1 MINKLGCVCGWGGGG
16 GGGGTRTDSLNSLAE
31 ALILLK

>member
-1 MINKLGCVCGWGGGG
+1 MLGCMGGGLG
-16 GGGGTRTDSLNSLAE
+16 GERGGGTRTDSLNSLAE